1 MALIFVTVITNF
13 CKSSKSG
20 QEVMQ
25 QQVESWIRAIVRW
38 FGYVPNRDLSGWVL
52 LTTAIVL
59 GLAVDLVVTQII
71 RFIVRRRAFQT
82 LDFLKTHVRWAFW
95 AFVPSLFFL
104 LATNIQPERFLRR
117 HPIADKTAEVLFLIT
132 ATWLSITLLKVGELI
147 VIRQYDTTKDVNLSQ
162 RKFVTQVRFARRLV
176 AIGIIVVGVSLI
188 LISFQGSRKVGL
200 SVLTS
205 AGVVSVV
212 IGFAA
217 QKTLANLL
225 AGIQIAFNQQIRLD
239 DAVVVE
245 KEWGRIE
252 EINLTSVIVR
262 LWDRRR
268 LILPITYF
276 VETPF
281 ENWTRSDASII
292 GAIFLY
298 LDYNVPVD
306 KIREKAREIA
316 ENDPLWTG
324 ESFAVQVT
332 DTTPTCI
339 QVRILASAPD
349 APSAFDLRCHLR
361 EQLIVFIRDEYPQ
374 SLPQTRLMLAEELRP
389 KEV

>member
-1 MALIFVTVITNF
+1 ML
-13 CKSSKSG
+13 
-20 QEVMQ
+20 Q
-25 QQVESWIRAIVRW
+25 QLEIWIRATVRW
-38 FGYVPNRDLSGWVL
+38 FGYIPNRDLSGWVL
-52 LTTAIVL
+52 LIMAVL
-59 GLAVDLVVTQII
+59 VGLAVDLVMTQIV
-71 RFIVRRRAFQT
+71 RFVVRRRPFHT
-82 LDFLKTHVRWAFW
+82 LALLKIYVRWAFW
-95 AFVPSLFFL
+95 VFVPSLFFL
-104 LATNIQPERFLRR
+104 LATNIQSARFLRR
-117 HPIADKTAEVLFLIT
+117 HPVADKTAEVLFLVT
-132 ATWLSITLLKVGELI
+132 TTWLVVQLLKVAELRLI
-147 VIRQYDTTKDVNLSQ
+147 HQYDTTQDVNLSQ
-162 RKFVTQVRFARRLV
+162 RKFVTQVRFFRRIISAGV
-176 AIGIIVVGVSLI
+176 IIVGASLL

-205 AGVVSVV
+205 AGVVSVL

-217 QKTLANLL
+217 QKTLANLM
-225 AGIQIAFNQQIRLD
+225 AGIQIAFNQQIRLN

-292 GAIFLY
+292 GSIFLY
-298 LDYNVPVD
+298 LDYKVPID
-306 KIREKAREIA
+306 KLREKARQIA

-332 DTTPTCI
+332 DTQPTCI
-339 QVRILASAPD
+339 VVRILVSAHD
-349 APSAFDLRCHLR
+349 SPSAFDLRCHMR
-361 EQLIVFIRDEYPQ
+361 EQLIAFLRDEHPE
-374 SLPQTRLMLAEELRP
+374 SLPQTRLMLAEEL
-389 KEV
+389 KSGEVSGISGVVKS

>member
-1 MALIFVTVITNF
+1 
-13 CKSSKSG
+13 
-20 QEVMQ
+20 MQ
-25 QQVESWIRAIVRW
+25 HQIDTWIRAVIRW
-38 FGYVPNRDLSGWVL
+38 FGYIPNRDLSGWVL
-52 LTTAIVL
+52 LFTAVL
-59 GLAVDLVVTQII
+59 TGLVVDFVITQII
-71 RFIVRRRAFQT
+71 RFIARRKPFQT
-82 LDFLKTHVRWAFW
+82 LVLLKRYARWAFW
-95 AFVPSLFFL
+95 LFMPSLFFL
-104 LATNIQPERFLRR
+104 LATNVQSERFLRR
-117 HPIADKTAEVLFLIT
+117 HPVADKTAEIMFLIS
-132 ATWLSITLLKVGELI
+132 ATWLLVQLLKVGELRLI
-147 VIRQYDTTKDVNLSQ
+147 QQYDVSNDINLAQ
-162 RKFVTQVRFARRLV
+162 RKFVTQVRFFRRTVAGLV
-176 AIGIIVVGVSLI
+176 IIIGVSL
-188 LISFQGSRKVGL
+188 LLLSFQGSRKLGL

-225 AGIQIAFNQQIRLD
+225 AGVQIAFNQQIRLN

-276 VETPF
+276 VEKPF
-281 ENWTRSDASII
+281 ENWTRSNASID
-292 GAIFLY
+292 GSIFLY

-306 KIREKAREIA
+306 KIRAKARELA

-332 DTTPTCI
+332 DTTPSCLV
-339 QVRILASAPD
+339 VRVMLSARD

-361 EQLIVFIRDEYPQ
+361 EELIAFIRDEYPQ

-389 KEV
+389 KEIQ

>member
-1 MALIFVTVITNF
+1 
-13 CKSSKSG
+13 
-20 QEVMQ
+20 MQ
-25 QQVESWIRAIVRW
+25 HQLDTWIRDAIRW
-38 FGYVPNRDLSGWVL
+38 FGYIPNRDLSGWVL
-52 LTTAIVL
+52 LLTAVL
-59 GLAVDLVVTQII
+59 AGFVVDFVITQII
-71 RFIVRRRAFQT
+71 RFVVRRRSFQT
-82 LDFLKTHVRWAFW
+82 LALLKRYARWAFW
-95 AFVPSLFFL
+95 VFMPSLFFL
-104 LATNIQPERFLRR
+104 LATNVQSDRFLRR
-117 HPIADKTAEVLFLIT
+117 HPVADKTAEIMFLVS
-132 ATWLSITLLKVGELI
+132 ATWLLIQLLKVGELRLI
-147 VIRQYDTTKDVNLSQ
+147 QQYDVSQDVNLAQ
-162 RKFVTQVRFARRLV
+162 RKFVTQVRFFRRITASV
-176 AIGIIVVGVSLI
+176 VIVIGLSL
-188 LISFQGSRKVGL
+188 LLLSFQGSRKLGL

-225 AGIQIAFNQQIRLD
+225 AGVQIAFNQQIRIN

-281 ENWTRSDASII
+281 ENWTRSDASITGSI
-292 GAIFLY
+292 LLY

-306 KIREKAREIA
+306 EIRKKARELA

-324 ESFAVQVT
+324 DSFAVQVT
-332 DTTPTCI
+332 DTTPTCLV
-339 QVRILASAPD
+339 VRVLVSAQD

-361 EQLIVFIRDEYPQ
+361 EKLIAFIRDEYPQ
-374 SLPQTRLMLAEELRP
+374 SLPQTRLMLAEESRP
-389 KEV
+389 KQDEA

>member
-1 MALIFVTVITNF
+1 M
-13 CKSSKSG
+13 
-20 QEVMQ
+20 
-25 QQVESWIRAIVRW
+25 
-38 FGYVPNRDLSGWVL
+38 
-52 LTTAIVL
+52 
-59 GLAVDLVVTQII
+59 AVDFLVTQVI
-71 RFIVRRRAFQT
+71 RFIVRRRPFRT
-82 LDFLKTHVRWAFW
+82 LALLKTHVRWAFW

-104 LATNIQPERFLRR
+104 LATNFQSERFLRR
-117 HPIADKTAEVLFLIT
+117 HPVADKTAEVLFLIV
-132 ATWLSITLLKVGELI
+132 ATWLIVQLLKIGELLL
-147 VIRQYDTTKDVNLSQ
+147 VREYDTTQDVNLSQ
-162 RKFVTQVRFARRLV
+162 RKFVTQVRFVRRIF
-176 AIGIIVVGVSLI
+176 AVGVIVISGAL
-188 LISFQGSRKVGL
+188 LLVSFQGSRKVGL

-281 ENWTRSDASII
+281 ENWTRSDASIT
-292 GAIFLY
+292 GAVFLY
-298 LDYNVPVD
+298 LDYTVPVD
-306 KIREKAREIA
+306 KVREKARELA
-316 ENDPLWTG
+316 EADPLWNKQV
-324 ESFAVQVT
+324 FAVQVT
-332 DTTPTCI
+332 DTQPTCI
-339 QVRILASAPD
+339 VVRVLVSAPD
-349 APSAFDLRCHLR
+349 APSAFDLRCHMR
-361 EQLIVFIRDEYPQ
+361 EQLIAFIRDEYPQ
-374 SLPQTRLMLAEELRP
+374 ALPQTRLMLAEELRP
-389 KEV
+389 KEAE

>member
-1 MALIFVTVITNF
+1 
-13 CKSSKSG
+13 
-20 QEVMQ
+20 MQ
-25 QQVESWIRAIVRW
+25 QQLDLWIRAIVRW
-38 FGYVPNRDLSGWVL
+38 FGYVPNRDLSGWIL
-52 LTTAIVL
+52 LIIAVVL
-59 GLAVDLVVTQII
+59 GLIVDVVITQTI
-71 RFIVRRRAFQT
+71 RFVVRRRSFRT
-82 LDFLKTHVRWAFW
+82 LSLLKVYARWAFW
-95 AFVPSLFFL
+95 LFVPSLFFL
-104 LATNIQPERFLRR
+104 LATNLQSERFLRR
-117 HPIADKTAEVLFLIT
+117 HPVADKTAEILFLIT
-132 ATWLSITLLKVGELI
+132 TTWFIVQLLKVGEKRLI
-147 VIRQYDTTKDVNLSQ
+147 YEYDTTNDTNLAH
-162 RKFVTQVRFARRLV
+162 RKFVTQVRFFRRLIV
-176 AIGIIVVGVSLI
+176 ILVIILGASLL
-188 LISFQGSRKVGL
+188 LITFQGSRKVGL

-212 IGFAA
+212 LGFAA

-225 AGIQIAFNQQIRLD
+225 AGIQIALNQQIRLD

-298 LDYNVPVD
+298 LDYTVPVEAVR
-306 KIREKAREIA
+306 KKARELA

-324 ESFAVQVT
+324 DSFAVQVT

-339 QVRILASAPD
+339 QVRVLVSAQD
-349 APSAFDLRCHLR
+349 APSAFDLRCHMR
-361 EQLIVFIRDEYPQ
+361 EKLVAFIRDEYPQ
-374 SLPQTRLMLAEELRP
+374 SLPQTRLMLAEELKP
-389 KEV
+389 QENSTGQ

>member
-1 MALIFVTVITNF
+1 ML
-13 CKSSKSG
+13 
-20 QEVMQ
+20 Q
-25 QQVESWIRAIVRW
+25 QLDTWIRAIVRW
-38 FGYVPNRDLSGWVL
+38 SGYVPNRDLSGWVL
-52 LTTAIVL
+52 LTMAVL
-59 GLAVDLVVTQII
+59 IGLAVDFVVTQTI
-71 RFIVRRRAFQT
+71 RFVVRRRPFQT
-82 LDFLKTHVRWAFW
+82 LALLKTYVRWAFW
-95 AFVPSLFFL
+95 VFVPSLFFL
-104 LATNIQPERFLRR
+104 LATNMQSERFLRR
-117 HPIADKTAEVLFLIT
+117 HPVADKTAEILFLV
-132 ATWLSITLLKVGELI
+132 ATIWLVIQLLKVAELRLI
-147 VIRQYDTTKDVNLSQ
+147 QQYDTTKDVNLSQ
-162 RKFVTQVRFARRLV
+162 RKFVTQVRFARRAV
-176 AIGIIVVGVSLI
+176 AIGVIIIGASLL
-188 LISFQGSRKVGL
+188 LIAFQGSRKVGL

-262 LWDRRR
+262 IWDRRR

-281 ENWTRSDASII
+281 ENWTRSDASITGVI
-292 GAIFLY
+292 LLY
-298 LDYNVPVD
+298 LDYQAPID
-306 KIREKAREIA
+306 KIREKARELA

-324 ESFAVQVT
+324 ETFAVQVT
-332 DTTPTCI
+332 DTQPTCI
-339 QVRILASAPD
+339 VVRILVSAQD

-361 EQLIVFIRDEYPQ
+361 ENLIAFLREEYPQ
-374 SLPQTRLMLAEELRP
+374 SLPQTRLILADELRP
-389 KEV
+389 KEE

>member
-1 MALIFVTVITNF
+1 
-13 CKSSKSG
+13 
-20 QEVMQ
+20 MQ
-25 QQVESWIRAIVRW
+25 QHLDTWIRAAIRW
-38 FGYVPNRDLSGWVL
+38 FGYIPNRDLSGWVL
-52 LTTAIVL
+52 LITAVLL
-59 GLAVDLVVTQII
+59 GLAVDVVVTQTV
-71 RFIVRRRAFQT
+71 RFIVRRRPFQ
-82 LDFLKTHVRWAFW
+82 LLALFKRHVRWAFW
-95 AFVPSLFFL
+95 VFMPSLFFL
-104 LATNIQPERFLRR
+104 LATNFQSERFLRR
-117 HPIADKTAEVLFLIT
+117 HPVADKTAEILFLIAT
-132 ATWLSITLLKVGELI
+132 TWLVVQLLKVSELRLI
-147 VIRQYDTTKDVNLSQ
+147 QQYDTSNDVNLAH
-162 RKFVTQVRFARRLV
+162 RKFVTQVRFFRRLA
-176 AIGIIVVGVSLI
+176 AISILIIGASLL

-225 AGIQIAFNQQIRLD
+225 AGIQIAFNQQIRLN

-245 KEWGRIE
+245 KEWGRVE

-276 VETPF
+276 VENPF
-281 ENWTRSDASII
+281 ENWTRSDASIV
-292 GAIFLY
+292 GAIHLY

-306 KIREKAREIA
+306 KIRAKAQELA

-324 ESFAVQVT
+324 ESFFVQVT
-332 DTTPTCI
+332 DTLPTCI
-339 QVRILASAPD
+339 QVRILVSARD

-361 EQLIVFIRDEYPQ
+361 EQIIAFIRDEYPH

-389 KEV
+389 RGPEQ

>member
-1 MALIFVTVITNF
+1 
-13 CKSSKSG
+13 
-20 QEVMQ
+20 MQ
-25 QQVESWIRAIVRW
+25 QQLDIWIRALIRW

-52 LTTAIVL
+52 LMTAFIL
-59 GLAVDLVVTQII
+59 GLAIDFVVTQII
-71 RFIVRRRAFQT
+71 RFITRRRPFQT
-82 LDFLKTHVRWAFW
+82 VTLLQAHVRWAFW
-95 AFVPSLFFL
+95 VFVPSLFFL
-104 LATNIQPERFLRR
+104 LATNIQSERFLRR
-117 HPIADKTAEVLFLIT
+117 HPVADKAAEVLFLIT
-132 ATWLSITLLKVGELI
+132 STWLIIQLLKVGELRLT
-147 VIRQYDTTKDVNLSQ
+147 RQYDTTQDVNLSQ
-162 RKFVTQVRFARRLV
+162 RKFVTQVRFFRRLIAAGV
-176 AIGIIVVGVSLI
+176 IVLGASLL

-252 EINLTSVIVR
+252 EINITSVIVR

-276 VETPF
+276 VEKPF

-292 GAIFLY
+292 GSIFIY
-298 LDYNVPVD
+298 LDYTVPVE
-306 KIREKAREIA
+306 KIREKAREFA

-332 DTTPTCI
+332 DIQPTCI
-339 QVRILASAPD
+339 QVRVLVSAPD
-349 APSAFDLRCHLR
+349 APSAFDLRCHMR
-361 EQLIVFIRDEYPQ
+361 EKLIAFIRDEYPQ
-374 SLPQTRLMLAEELRP
+374 TLPQTRLTLAEEMKP
-389 KEV
+389 KEM

>member
-1 MALIFVTVITNF
+1 
-13 CKSSKSG
+13 
-20 QEVMQ
+20 MQ
-25 QQVESWIRAIVRW
+25 QQLDIWIRAVIRW
-38 FGYVPNRDLSGWVL
+38 FGYIPNRDLSGWILLLMAVIAGVL
-52 LTTAIVL
+52 
-59 GLAVDLVVTQII
+59 VDVIITQVIRLVVRQ
-71 RFIVRRRAFQT
+71 RPSQT
-82 LDFLKTHVRWAFW
+82 LALLKRYARWPFW
-95 AFVPSLFFL
+95 LFMPSLFFL
-104 LATNIQPERFLRR
+104 LATNIQSERFTRQ
-117 HPIADKTAEVLFLIT
+117 HFITDKMAEILFVIT
-132 ATWLSITLLKVGELI
+132 TTWLVVQLLKIAELRL
-147 VIRQYDTTKDVNLSQ
+147 IRQYDTNNDEKLAQ
-162 RKFVTQVRFARRLV
+162 RKFVTQVRFFRRSI
-176 AIGIIVVGVSLI
+176 AIVVLIIGTSLV

-225 AGIQIAFNQQIRLD
+225 AGVQIAFNQQIRLN

-276 VETPF
+276 VEKPF

-292 GAIFLY
+292 GSIILY

-306 KIREKAREIA
+306 KLREKAQKLA
-316 ENDPLWTG
+316 EADPLWTG
-324 ESFAVQVT
+324 ESFAVQVI
-332 DTTPTCI
+332 DTLPTCI
-339 QVRILASAPD
+339 QVRILVSAPD
-349 APSAFDLRCHLR
+349 SPSAFDLRCHMR
-361 EQLIVFIRDEYPQ
+361 EQLIAFIRDEYPRG
-374 SLPQTRLMLAEELRP
+374 LPQSRLMLAEELIS
-389 KEV
+389 KEIQ

>member
-1 MALIFVTVITNF
+1 
-13 CKSSKSG
+13 
-20 QEVMQ
+20 MQ
-25 QQVESWIRAIVRW
+25 QLDIWIRAIIRW
-38 FGYVPNRDLSGWVL
+38 FGYIPNRDLSGWVL
-52 LTTAIVL
+52 LTISVLL
-59 GLAVDLVVTQII
+59 GLAVDVVVTQTI
-71 RFIVRRRAFQT
+71 RFIVRRRPFQ
-82 LDFLKTHVRWAFW
+82 LLALFKVYVRWAFW
-95 AFVPSLFFL
+95 VFMPSLFFL
-104 LATNIQPERFLRR
+104 LATNIQSERFLRR
-117 HPIADKTAEVLFLIT
+117 HPVADKTAEILFLIAT
-132 ATWLSITLLKVGELI
+132 TWLVIQLLKVGELRLI
-147 VIRQYDTTKDVNLSQ
+147 HEYDTSQDTNLSQ
-162 RKFVTQVRFARRLV
+162 RKFVTQVRFFRRFV
-176 AIGIIVVGVSLI
+176 AIIVLIIGASLL

-225 AGIQIAFNQQIRLD
+225 AGIQIAFNQQIRLN

-245 KEWGRIE
+245 KEWGRVE

-281 ENWTRSDASII
+281 ENWTRSDATII
-292 GAIFLY
+292 GAIILY

-306 KIREKAREIA
+306 KLREKAQKLA
-316 ENDPLWTG
+316 EADPLWTG
-324 ESFAVQVT
+324 DSFAVQVT

-339 QVRILASAPD
+339 QVRILVSARD

-361 EQLIVFIRDEYPQ
+361 EQLIAFIRDEYPQ
-374 SLPQTRLMLAEELRP
+374 SLPQTRLVLAEELRTKGP
-389 KEV
+389 EIRSVFPTE

>member
-1 MALIFVTVITNF
+1 
-13 CKSSKSG
+13 
-20 QEVMQ
+20 MQ
-25 QQVESWIRAIVRW
+25 QQLDIWIRAIIRW
-38 FGYVPNRDLSGWVL
+38 FGYIPNRDLSGWVL
-52 LTTAIVL
+52 LITAVLL
-59 GLAVDLVVTQII
+59 GLAVDVVVTQTV
-71 RFIVRRRAFQT
+71 RFIARRRPFQMLT
-82 LDFLKTHVRWAFW
+82 LLKTHVRWAFW
-95 AFVPSLFFL
+95 TFVPALFFL
-104 LATNIQPERFLRR
+104 LATNIQSERFLRR
-117 HPIADKTAEVLFLIT
+117 HPVADKTAEILFLLT
-132 ATWLSITLLKVGELI
+132 TTWLLVQLLQVGELRLI
-147 VIRQYDTTKDVNLSQ
+147 QQYDTSNDVNLAQ
-162 RKFVTQVRFARRLV
+162 RKFVTQVRFFRRF
-176 AIGIIVVGVSLI
+176 AAIIVLVIGASLL

-225 AGIQIAFNQQIRLD
+225 AGIQIAFNQQIRLN

-245 KEWGRIE
+245 KEWGRVE

-292 GAIFLY
+292 GAIILY

-306 KIREKAREIA
+306 KLREKARKLA
-316 ENDPLWTG
+316 EEDPLWTG
-324 ESFAVQVT
+324 ESFVVQVT
-332 DTTPTCI
+332 DTLTHLYSGADSGFC
-339 QVRILASAPD
+339 A
-349 APSAFDLRCHLR
+349 RCSFC
-361 EQLIVFIRDEYPQ
+361 V
-374 SLPQTRLMLAEELRP
+374 
-389 KEV
+389 